1 MKRLAIALVAG
12 LICLPALADGTPGP
26 SRKTASAA
34 TRGKPSAPVTVDAQ
48 LSAGSAR
55 VTIVFQGAAGD
66 VDVHVHGV
74 DGLSVTSA
82 ETPISG
88 ARFVTGQSSTFDVAF
103 TPGPGRSN
111 LVIAVNGKF
120 GAAKRRSVVSFA
132 VGTPTAEQMKS
143 RGTVTTDSGGER
155 IKTLPADTK

>member
-1 MKRLAIALVAG
+1 MKQLAIALVAG
-12 LICLPALADGTPGP
+12 LLSLPTLADGTPAP
-26 SRKTASAA
+26 SPKAASAA
-34 TRGKPSAPVTVDAQ
+34 TRGKPSAPVKVDAQ
-48 LSAGSAR
+48 LSAASAK
-55 VTIVFQGAAGD
+55 VTVVVRSAARD

-82 ETPISG
+82 ETPISSG
-88 ARFVTGQSSTFDVAF
+88 RFAKGQTATFDVAF

-111 LVIAVNGKF
+111 LVIAVNGTF
-120 GAAKRRSVVSFA
+120 GAAKRSSDVSFA

-143 RGTVTTDSGGER
+143 RATVTTDSGGER